1 MTHDDALL
9 ERIGTLALGA
19 LPAAEASQ
27 LRGHIAGCA
36 LCRAEYTACRAT
48 ADLVACAAEVPQL
61 DELAERRMKSRVMRA
76 VRAAALSTSE
86 HARPLA
92 CKTRLGDLYACDSD
106 RFPVDGGE
114 VIRRGEKLYLAMYRT
129 PKLSAGRVWQIWT
142 LKTGAAAVAPS
153 VTFTTAENGG
163 ALVLLPI
170 PATGITTVALSE
182 EPAGGSAAPT
192 SKPAFVRKL
201 S

>member
-9 ERIGTLALGA
+9 DLIGTLALGT
-19 LPAAEASQ
+19 LPAAAASQ
-27 LRGHIAGCA
+27 LRAHIAGCA
-36 LCRAEYTACRAT
+36 LCRAEYAACRAT
-48 ADLVACAAEVPQL
+48 ADLVGSAADVPQL

-76 VRAAALSTSE
+76 VRAAALSASE
-86 HARPLA
+86 HARTLALEAPLA
-92 CKTRLGDLYACDSD
+92 YLHASATE
-106 RFPVDGGE
+106 RFPVVGGK

-129 PKLSAGRVWQIWT
+129 PKLSPGHVFQLWT
-142 LKTGAAAVAPS
+142 LKTGATALAPS
-153 VTFTTAENGG
+153 VTFTADANCG
-163 ALVLLPI
+163 ALVTLPI
-170 PATGITTVALSE
+170 PATGIVAVAVSE